1 MTLRCNGE
9 VTAEVG
15 ITAFHPPLLHG
26 FITSCKILSYP
37 ISQYFL
43 QSPGR
48 IIPRW
53 FLIEEM
59 MKRWMESFTTISGRG
74 WSQGFGATFEDG
86 DLGRDP
92 EHDNKLKNGVGDVL
106 ALWDI

>member
-1 MTLRCNGE
+1 MVSSL
-9 VTAEVG
+9 A
-15 ITAFHPPLLHG
+15 A
-26 FITSCKILSYP
+26 KILSYP
-37 ISQYFL
+37 ISQHFL

-53 FLIEEM
+53 FVDRGNDEAVDGVLH
-59 MKRWMESFTTISGRG
+59 TVSGRG
-74 WSQGFGATFEDG
+74 WSQGFGAIFKYG

-92 EHDNKLKNGVGDVL
+92 KHDNKLKNGVGDVL